1 MSPARLLWRATAA
14 VMEAVW
20 GALDSERV
28 GAAAITTKLAIEEI
42 VATAAAVV
50 VAEEEGSV
58 AAGSATETVARA
70 RTAAS

>member
-50 VAEEEGSV
+50 VA
-58 AAGSATETVARA
+58 AGSATETVARA